1 MLLIRVVGSG
11 GVLVRIRALQ
21 QKGYARPTS
30 KGAPMGSIRP
40 PNGEGELTIDFK
52 STQAIR
58 TLALKDQLDFGAVVL
73 VRCISS
79 GYFSADRGLLGPL
92 PPGNGGDT

>member
-1 MLLIRVVGSG
+1 
-11 GVLVRIRALQ
+11 
-21 QKGYARPTS
+21 
-30 KGAPMGSIRP
+30 MGSIRP

-73 VRCISS
+73 VRGTSQPIEGFWVRSP
-79 GYFSADRGLLGPL
+79 R
-92 PPGNGGDT
+92 